1 MLRPIIYPYNL
12 YSESARELSFSLSDL
27 KCKRVREKGNYSF
40 QVKNHMILN
49 WGNPRIPKWW
59 KEKNYIYR
67 DNNIMLFCNNPE
79 SVAKAQNKHVALECM
94 LNKVRIPSF
103 TTFKD
108 VAQRWIKKDRVAV
121 ARTLLRGCGGRGI
134 YLVDNENHLP
144 DCALYTRYVKKSA
157 EYRIHI
163 FMGNVLHMQKKMLRN
178 GSEGNNF
185 QIRNY
190 NNGWIFGSKNIA
202 VPQDVVEQALL
213 AVKALNLD
221 FGAVD
226 VGWQEK
232 SQKAFV
238 YEVNTAPALEGTTLD
253 LYSQQVRRLL

>member
-12 YSESARELSFSLSDL
+12 YSESARLLSFSLSDL
-27 KCKRVREKGNYSF
+27 ECKRVRENGNYSY
-40 QVKNHMILN
+40 QVNNHLIIN
-49 WGNPRIPKWW
+49 WGNPRLPSWW
-59 KEKNYIYR
+59 K
-67 DNNIMLFCNNPE
+67 DNITLVNNPK
-79 SVAKAQNKHVALECM
+79 SVAKAQNKLVAFELM
-94 LNKVRIPSF
+94 HDKVRIPTF
-103 TTFKD
+103 TTLKSCAK
-108 VAQRWIKKDRVAV
+108 VWIEDERVAV

-134 YLVDNENHLP
+134 QLVNNVDDLP

-163 FMGNVLHMQKKMLRN
+163 FMGTVLHMQKKMLRN

-190 NNGWIFGSKNIA
+190 NNGWLFGSKNIA

-213 AVKALNLD
+213 AVESLNLD

-226 VGWQEK
+226 VGWNERY
-232 SQKAFV
+232 QKAFV

>member
-1 MLRPIIYPYNL
+1 M
-12 YSESARELSFSLSDL
+12 
-27 KCKRVREKGNYSF
+27 
-40 QVKNHMILN
+40 
-49 WGNPRIPKWW
+49 
-59 KEKNYIYR
+59 
-67 DNNIMLFCNNPE
+67 
-79 SVAKAQNKHVALECM
+79 
-94 LNKVRIPSF
+94 
-103 TTFKD
+103 
-108 VAQRWIKKDRVAV
+108 
-121 ARTLLRGCGGRGI
+121 RGCGGRGI
-134 YLVDNENHLP
+134 QLIDNVDDLP
-144 DCALYTRYVKKSA
+144 DCALYTRYVKKSD
-157 EYRIHI
+157 EYRVHI
-163 FMGNVLHMQKKMLRN
+163 FMGTIIFLQKKMLRN

-190 NNGWIFGSKNIA
+190 ANGWIFGSKNIA

-226 VGWQEK
+226 VGWQES

>member
-1 MLRPIIYPYNL
+1 
-12 YSESARELSFSLSDL
+12 
-27 KCKRVREKGNYSF
+27 
-40 QVKNHMILN
+40 
-49 WGNPRIPKWW
+49 
-59 KEKNYIYR
+59 
-67 DNNIMLFCNNPE
+67 
-79 SVAKAQNKHVALECM
+79 
-94 LNKVRIPSF
+94 
-103 TTFKD
+103 
-108 VAQRWIKKDRVAV
+108 
-121 ARTLLRGCGGRGI
+121 
-134 YLVDNENHLP
+134 
-144 DCALYTRYVKKSA
+144 
-157 EYRIHI
+157 
-163 FMGNVLHMQKKMLRN
+163 MGNVLHMQKKMLRN

-213 AVKALNLD
+213 AVEALNLD

-253 LYSQQVRRLL
+253 LYCQQVRRLL

>member
-1 MLRPIIYPYNL
+1 MLRPIIYPYNI
-12 YSESARELSFSLSDL
+12 YSESARLLSFSLSDL
-27 KCKRVREKGNYSF
+27 ECKRVRENGNYSY
-40 QVKNHMILN
+40 QVNNHLIIN
-49 WGNPRIPKWW
+49 WGNPRTPKWW
-59 KEKNYIYR
+59 KDKIT
-67 DNNIMLFCNNPE
+67 LVNNPK
-79 SVAKAQNKHVALECM
+79 SVAKAQNKLVAFELM
-94 LNKVRIPSF
+94 NGKVRIPKF
-103 TTFKD
+103 TTLIDEAKE
-108 VAQRWIKKDRVAV
+108 WIKNDRVAV

-144 DCALYTRYVKKSA
+144 DCTLYTRYIKKSA

-163 FMGNVLHMQKKMLRN
+163 FMGTVLHMQKKMLRN

-213 AVKALNLD
+213 AGKALNLD

-253 LYSQQVRRLL
+253 LYCQRVRRLL